1 MPSVWAVPLAALPF
15 FAGGRID
22 RRDFTMTYEEA
33 LDNVYGRLVFGIKP
47 GLERIGALLERLGSP
62 QKQLKFVHVAGTN
75 GKGTC
80 STLTASALRE
90 CGLKV
95 GLYTS
100 PYVLEFRER
109 FQINGE
115 MIPKEELIQEV
126 ETLAPVADQFE
137 KEGDQVTEFE
147 YITALALHWFARRQ
161 CDIVVLEV
169 GMGGRFDATNVIDV
183 PEVAAIMSISL
194 DHTAILGD
202 TLTKIAYE
210 KAGIL
215 KEGGRL
221 VLYPQ
226 QAPEVREEL
235 EDICKERHVEL
246 LVPDLSQVKEL
257 DRSIDGT
264 TFQAG
269 DLKLRTPFLGEHQVK
284 NALTAL
290 EVLRVLQKRGWP
302 VTEEGIRRG
311 FEGAFMPARMEVISQ
326 KPLCL
331 LDGGH
336 NPGCALALREALEQ
350 FVPQR
355 KVAIMGMMS
364 DKDSRETLRILGPL
378 FSQVV
383 AVAPEGLR
391 ALPAQKLAEVARE
404 FCPKVIPAGSCR
416 EALALA
422 VRAMGDDGA
431 LIVCGS
437 FYLAGEIREMLLDK
451 FGTR

>member
-1 MPSVWAVPLAALPF
+1 
-15 FAGGRID
+15 
-22 RRDFTMTYEEA
+22 MTYEEA
-33 LDNVYGRLVFGIKP
+33 LDNVYGRLVFGMKP
-47 GLERIGALLERLGSP
+47 GLERIGALLERLGEP
-62 QKQLKFVHVAGTN
+62 QKRLKFVHVAGTN

-80 STLTASALRE
+80 STLVASALKE
-90 CGLKV
+90 CGLRV

-115 MIPKEELIQEV
+115 MIPQQELIEEV
-126 ETLAPVADQFE
+126 EALSPIADEFE
-137 KEGDQVTEFE
+137 KNGDQVTEFE
-147 YITALALHWFARRQ
+147 YFTALAFHWFARRG

-169 GMGGRFDATNVIDV
+169 GMGGRFDATNIIDV

-202 TLTKIAYE
+202 TLEKIAFE

-226 QAPEVREEL
+226 QAPEVFSEL
-235 EDICKERHVEL
+235 EQICRERRVEL
-246 LVPDLSQVKEL
+246 LLPDLSQVKEL
-257 DRSIDGT
+257 ECSIDGT

-269 DLKLRTPFLGEHQVK
+269 EQIWRTPFLGENQVR
-284 NALTAL
+284 NAVTALKVL
-290 EVLRVLQKRGWP
+290 EVLKQRRWP
-302 VTEEGIRRG
+302 VTEQAVKAG
-311 FEGAFMPARMEVISQ
+311 FEKAFIPARMEVISRE
-326 KPLCL
+326 PLCL

-336 NPGCALALREALEQ
+336 NPGCAQALGQALTR

-355 KVAIMGMMS
+355 KVAIMGVMA
-364 DKDSRETLRILGPL
+364 DKDSREALRILGPL
-378 FSQVV
+378 FSQIVT
-383 AVAPEGLR
+383 VAPEGLR
-391 ALPAQKLAEVARE
+391 ALPAQKLAEVASE

-422 VRAMGDDGA
+422 VKAMGENGA
-431 LIVCGS
+431 LVVCGS
-437 FYLAGEIREMLLDK
+437 FYLAGEIREMLREKMENLHR
-451 FGTR
+451 G